1 MESQLRRST
10 TNGVKWEIS
19 DEDNDDTTYHNMCN
33 PIIYNHGG
41 GGS

>member
-33 PIIYNHGG
+33 TLIYNHGG